1 MESMQVYAQE
11 YQKKNF
17 KKGFISNVTNYSFTF
32 TVLPKKEGDKET
44 SYVVMKSWFWES
56 TK

>member
-1 MESMQVYAQE
+1 MENMQVYAQK
-11 YQKKNF
+11 YQKENF
-17 KKGFISNVTNYSFTF
+17 KKGFVSNVTDYSFTF

-44 SYVVMKSWFWES
+44 SYVVMKNWFWES